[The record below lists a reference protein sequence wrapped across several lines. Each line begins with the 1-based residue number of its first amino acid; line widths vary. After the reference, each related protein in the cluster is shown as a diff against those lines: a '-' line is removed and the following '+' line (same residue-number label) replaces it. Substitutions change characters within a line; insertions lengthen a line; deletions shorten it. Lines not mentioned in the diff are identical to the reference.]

1 MILLI
6 KLKAKFHMRLGASKQ
21 AIGHKGSGSRREKT
35 SNSGRHS
42 GHQGVKLN
50 QEVSLGPQRG
60 VGVVGWRT
68 NNVFS
73 EETTMRTAF
82 KKGSCYL
89 ITRICSTTVLTV
101 YNYPSVR
108 DRQLAAALQ

>member
-21 AIGHKGSGSRREKT
+21 AIGHKGSGSRCEKT

-60 VGVVGWRT
+60 GGG
-68 NNVFS
+68 
-73 EETTMRTAF
+73 
-82 KKGSCYL
+82 GSGGGGG
-89 ITRICSTTVLTV
+89 
-101 YNYPSVR
+101 
-108 DRQLAAALQ
+108 